1 MLTDAHCHPFDLAR
15 FFPGAEE
22 GRRQMGVFCAA
33 SATDR
38 EEFEY
43 NEALAHK
50 AKSENAV
57 GVLPC
62 FAIHPQMPVNGG
74 SGNRDCCSIKKHG
87 SNTIRLRTKTPVPDP
102 YSPVSPRSLF
112 NNNIALLEELARQGR
127 LAAVGETG
135 FDLYNSSYRETEA
148 IQDELF
154 AIHLEIALRYGLPL
168 VLHIRRAMH
177 KVFGAT
183 AKLKKC
189 QAVVFHSWPGTVG
202 EGQALLRRGINAF
215 FSFGTTIMLK
225 HREAMRCCSSFPAE
239 RLLLETDAPFQPLKS
254 RPYSSWSDLPL
265 ILASAAALRHESGA
279 AASDPAELEKQIEA
293 NFITAFNTS
302 R

>member
-22 GRRQMGVFCAA
+22 ERRSLGVFCAV

-38 EEFEY
+38 EEFDY
-43 NEALAHK
+43 SEALALK
-50 AKSENAV
+50 AKSDKAV

-62 FAIHPQMPVNGG
+62 FAIHPQMPRNVG
-74 SGNRDCCSIKKHG
+74 SETGDWGLGTRDRNSDNNSASELYPVI
-87 SNTIRLRTKTPVPDP
+87 SNNN
-102 YSPVSPRSLF
+102 PRSLF
-112 NNNIALLEELARQGR
+112 NNNIALLEELAKQGR

-177 KVFGAT
+177 KVFAADG
-183 AKLKKC
+183 KLKKC
-189 QAVVFHSWPGTVG
+189 RAVVFHSWPGTVG

-215 FSFGTTIMLK
+215 FSFGATIMLN
-225 HREAMRCCSSFPAE
+225 HREAMRCCSAFPE
-239 RLLLETDAPFQPLKS
+239 DRLLLETDAPYQPLKS
-254 RPYSSWSDLPL
+254 RPYSSWRDLPL
-265 ILASAAALRHESGA
+265 ILASAAALRREAGA
-279 AASDPAELEKQIEA
+279 AGSEPEELEKIVEV
-293 NFITAFNTS
+293 NFQATFN
-302 R
+302 